1 MSRPGGEMPLGLGA
15 GGDGR
20 ADPAGAPRIEPEG
33 PHLGGPDVGGEEM
46 PGRAPG
52 FWARLRRHPMA
63 VASVGILVA
72 ITILCLVGPWF
83 VPWEVDAVQLDAIR
97 QAPSLT
103 HPLGTDD
110 LGRDL
115 LIRLL
120 HGGRFSI
127 LIGVLA
133 AVLGT
138 GVGTL
143 VGAVAGYAGGWVDNV
158 LMRLTDV
165 AYAIPT
171 LPLLIVLASYTG
183 ADPVS
188 MALII
193 GLLSWMAT
201 ARVVRGEVLSLREM
215 AFVESAR
222 SVGAR
227 PGRIL
232 WGHILPNALGPIV
245 VGATLAVGNAIVVE
259 SSMSFL
265 GLGVQPP
272 TPTWG
277 NMLMDAQSSMTTTPW
292 LTVFPGVAILL
303 VVLAVNFLGD
313 GLQDAL
319 DPRGRDR

>member
-1 MSRPGGEMPLGLGA
+1 
-15 GGDGR
+15 
-20 ADPAGAPRIEPEG
+20 
-33 PHLGGPDVGGEEM
+33 M
-46 PGRAPG
+46 PGWAAGSLEGEPG
-52 FWARLRRHPMA
+52 LWARLRRHPMA
-63 VASVGILVA
+63 TLSLGVLAAVTLV
-72 ITILCLVGPWF
+72 CLVGPWF
-83 VPWEVDAVQLDAIR
+83 VPYEADAVQLDAIR
-97 QAPSLT
+97 QPPSPAHLM
-103 HPLGTDD
+103 GTDD
-110 LGRDL
+110 LGRDI
-115 LIRLL
+115 LIRVL

-143 VGAVAGYAGGWVDNV
+143 FGAVAGYAGGHIENV
-158 LMRLTDV
+158 LMRITDV

-193 GLLSWMAT
+193 GGLSWMTT
-201 ARVVRGEVLSLREM
+201 ARVVRGEVLSLKEM
-215 AFVESAR
+215 AFVEAAR
-222 SVGAR
+222 SLGAG
-227 PGRIL
+227 PWRIL
-232 WGHILPNALGPIV
+232 TRHVLPNALGPIV
-245 VGATLAVGNAIVVE
+245 VGATLAVGNAIVIE

-292 LTVFPGVAILL
+292 LTIFPGVAILA

-319 DPRGRDR
+319 DPRGRER